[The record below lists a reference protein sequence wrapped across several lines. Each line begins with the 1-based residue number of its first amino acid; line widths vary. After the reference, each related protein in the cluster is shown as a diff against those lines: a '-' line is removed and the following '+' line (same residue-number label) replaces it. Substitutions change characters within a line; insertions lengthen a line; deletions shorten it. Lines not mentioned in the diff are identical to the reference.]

1 MAWNTDLQGPSLE
14 FAGHTSACIRA
25 LAGPGTGKTTAL
37 LRRIARI
44 LEQGAQPR
52 EIFVVTFARTAA
64 EDLKLALGRLG
75 DNVEVT
81 ARTLHS
87 FCFSMLASDGVL
99 GITGRTPRIL
109 LEFERDHLVKDL
121 TGPFPPQFTERDELR
136 KSFEAAW
143 ARQQTDR
150 PGAPVQGLDQAFQDA
165 LLESLRWNR
174 CMLIGE
180 VVPIA
185 LDYLRTNPQAPERTS
200 FLCACG
206 RISRLEQSG
215 ADRCGSAV

>member
-1 MAWNTDLQGPSLE
+1 
-14 FAGHTSACIRA
+14 
-25 LAGPGTGKTTAL
+25 
-37 LRRIARI
+37 
-44 LEQGAQPR
+44 
-52 EIFVVTFARTAA
+52 
-64 EDLKLALGRLG
+64 
-75 DNVEVT
+75 
-81 ARTLHS
+81 
-87 FCFSMLASDGVL
+87 
-99 GITGRTPRIL
+99 L

-200 FLCACG
+200 YSFVLVDEYQDLNKAEQTVVDLLCDQAELAVIGDDDQSIYGFKWANPEGIRTFAATHAGTADVQFTECRRCPAIRRANG
-206 RISRLEQSG
+206 TNADRAQSG
-215 ADRCGSAV
+215 PGARSAPTACRELRRRDSSCAVDFA